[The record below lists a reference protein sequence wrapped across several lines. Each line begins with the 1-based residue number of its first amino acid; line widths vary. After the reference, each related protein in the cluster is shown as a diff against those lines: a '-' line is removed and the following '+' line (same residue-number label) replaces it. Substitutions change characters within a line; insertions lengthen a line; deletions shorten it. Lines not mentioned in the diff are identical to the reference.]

1 MTKSNSSNDKI
12 RVGVV
17 GVGHMGRY
25 HAGVYHELDEVDLVA
40 VADVDQDRAQS
51 IAKQYDTRPLH
62 DYRDMIGLVDAVSI
76 VVPTSQHYPVA
87 REFLNAGV
95 HILIEKPIASTLK
108 QAEELFR
115 IAEEQ
120 RRVLQIGHVER
131 FNGAVQELHKIVKDP
146 LLIECRRMG
155 PFQSRVQEDGVVLDL
170 MIHDLDIVLRLV
182 DSPVETCYAIGTS
195 VHSTQED
202 IASVSLT
209 FKNGCV
215 ANLTASRAT
224 QDKVRT
230 LAVTQRD
237 TYIFLDYTDQDIR
250 VYRGAASEHTLTQKG
265 LRYRQEAFIERIFVH
280 KDNPLKLEIRTLL
293 HMTSNGLGSPGA
305 TTVEKELQSLRLAL
319 QIISQIHG
327 QPEQPAG

>member
-1 MTKSNSSNDKI
+1 MAHPRSVNGKI
-12 RVGVV
+12 RTGVV

-25 HAGVYHELDEVDLVA
+25 HAGVYHELGEADLVV
-40 VADVDQDRAQS
+40 VADVNQDRAQS
-51 IAKQYDTRPLH
+51 IAKQYGTQPLS

-76 VVPTSQHYPVA
+76 AVPTSQHYPIA
-87 REFLNAGV
+87 RDFLNAGV
-95 HILIEKPIASTLK
+95 HVLVEKPIASTLE
-108 QAEELFR
+108 QAEDLFR

-120 RRVLQIGHVER
+120 GRALQIGHVER

-155 PFQSRVQEDGVVLDL
+155 PFQARVQEDGVVLDL
-170 MIHDLDIVLRLV
+170 MIHDLDIVLSLV
-182 DSPVETCYAIGTS
+182 DAPVKTCHAIGTS
-195 VHSTQED
+195 VHSAMED

-209 FKNGCV
+209 FKNNCV
-215 ANLTASRAT
+215 AHLTASRAT

-237 TYIFLDYTDQDIR
+237 TYISLNYADQDIH
-250 VYRGAASEHTLTQKG
+250 VYRSAASEHTLTQEE

-293 HMTSNGLGSPGA
+293 QAASNGLGSA
-305 TTVEKELQSLRLAL
+305 VADNAERELRSLRLAL
-319 QIISQIHG
+319 QILTQIHG
-327 QPEQPAG
+327 QPKQTAG